1 MADHTLDVR
10 SALRGELS
18 ELRDMVLRMGALVEG
33 MLGKATRALVDQD
46 PELAAEVRRTDD
58 VADRMDFEIEEA
70 CARLLATQQPL
81 ARDLRAITGTL
92 RIAADLERIGD
103 YSADIAK
110 VAQRLADRP
119 YFKPLED
126 IPTMAAKCRQMVRLA
141 LQCFVDGDVELA
153 RRIGEMDDEVDTLWK
168 STRRLIEHVHRRRH
182 VYQGMHLLFVVR
194 YPSASEPHGERG
206 RAHQYMQTGVLSK
219 LNWRAAA
226 TPGVA
231 PPSFAVASS
240 TSHSPVQPTSG
251 RSLRAPSSGAQKGG

>member
-92 RIAADLERIGD
+92 RMAADLERIGD

-168 STRRLIEHVHRRRH
+168 SLRAELIEHMSTAGEH

-194 YPSASEPHGERG
+194 YLERIG
-206 RAHQYMQTGVLSK
+206 DHTVNVAERIQYMQTGVLSK
-219 LNWRAAA
+219 LN
-226 TPGVA
+226 
-231 PPSFAVASS
+231 
-240 TSHSPVQPTSG
+240 
-251 RSLRAPSSGAQKGG
+251 